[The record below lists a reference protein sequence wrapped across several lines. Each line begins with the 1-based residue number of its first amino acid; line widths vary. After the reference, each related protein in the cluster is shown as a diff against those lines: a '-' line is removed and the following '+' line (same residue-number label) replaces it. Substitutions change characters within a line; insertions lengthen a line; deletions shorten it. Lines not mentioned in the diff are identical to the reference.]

1 MHRQAEWTLDGV
13 NRLVITRTGDRR
25 LDAVQ
30 TALSCGTGCG
40 SCRIE
45 VARLLVE
52 APATLAGTA

>member
-1 MHRQAEWTLDGV
+1 MSVERFNQLKQ
-13 NRLVITRTGDRR
+13 R

-30 TALSCGTGCG
+30 AALSCGTGCG
-40 SCRIE
+40 SCRID